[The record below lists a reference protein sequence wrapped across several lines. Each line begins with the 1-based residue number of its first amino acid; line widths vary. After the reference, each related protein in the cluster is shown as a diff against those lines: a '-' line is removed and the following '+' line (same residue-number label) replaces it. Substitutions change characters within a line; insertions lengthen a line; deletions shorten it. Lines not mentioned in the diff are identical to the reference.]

1 MKSRQIST
9 SVELPELNTR
19 QKFLITEPDDKG
31 FAQEQVEKII
41 QNLYLQQQ
49 LKLKPWQKDS
59 YKNIYSSSGKSNHQ
73 LLKNLRGRVN
83 SGKTPVNL
91 SNISNNRYYKENEIK
106 TINTSQEISK
116 HVLSNSEIKLK
127 YKPPLTDLKKY
138 TEQTKQICKNNMLSD
153 LIKIERNKM
162 LKKQNDYNNALKYE
176 LESLNKDI
184 LKFEK
189 YATSEFI
196 QKSQRS
202 KEYNTIK
209 SNIKVLAEKIKH
221 LSQEYHAIKVEMQRT
236 IKNIN
241 DKKIYVNFFHKL
253 FGGEPELKKINLE
266 DLNFHSLNDNELH
279 SITLKIDSEMKKYK
293 SQENLLITATQEEF
307 SEGGDSNKIDIVFNI
322 MESNIMKTLATKEK
336 IRNESV
342 SMANNWEKEKEE
354 LIYMIKQ
361 NEKEYKILMD
371 EYLREKKCVE
381 LISFNSNGYNNYMKK
396 LHIELFESIKDAT
409 INNKSDINEY
419 NIIDKIVKP
428 NLDEIKTKENKIDK
442 LLFEMEKY
450 SVEDNNLFNNS
461 VTKIKNENK
470 ILKYM
475 SDKNNR
481 DIENSL
487 RNAKILEKVNKIII
501 TGKNKYKMH
510 APLYLLKKQ
519 NNNKKELKTESS
531 DLQLLQY

>member
-1 MKSRQIST
+1 
-9 SVELPELNTR
+9 
-19 QKFLITEPDDKG
+19 
-31 FAQEQVEKII
+31 
-41 QNLYLQQQ
+41 
-49 LKLKPWQKDS
+49 
-59 YKNIYSSSGKSNHQ
+59 
-73 LLKNLRGRVN
+73 
-83 SGKTPVNL
+83 
-91 SNISNNRYYKENEIK
+91 
-106 TINTSQEISK
+106 
-116 HVLSNSEIKLK
+116 
-127 YKPPLTDLKKY
+127 
-138 TEQTKQICKNNMLSD
+138 MLSD
-153 LIKIERNKM
+153 LIRIERNKM
-162 LKKQNDYNNALKYE
+162 QKKQIEYNKALKYE

-184 LKFEK
+184 LKFER

-196 QKSQRS
+196 QKNQIS
-202 KEYNTIK
+202 KEYNIIK
-209 SNIKVLAEKIKH
+209 SNIKILAEKIKH
-221 LSQEYHAIKVEMQRT
+221 LSQEYHSIKVDMQRT
-236 IKNIN
+236 LKNIN

-266 DLNFHSLNDNELH
+266 DLNFHNLNDNELH

-293 SQENLLITATQEEF
+293 SQENLLIEATQEEF
-307 SEGGDSNKIDIVFNI
+307 SEGGDSNKIDITFNI
-322 MESNIMKTLATKEK
+322 MESNIMKTLETKEK
-336 IRNESV
+336 IRNELV
-342 SMANNWEKEKEE
+342 SMTNNWEKEKEE
-354 LIYMIKQ
+354 FNYMIKQ

-371 EYLREKKCVE
+371 EYLREKKNVE

-396 LHIELFESIKDAT
+396 LHIELFECIKDAI

-419 NIIDKIVKP
+419 NIIDKIVMP
-428 NLDEIKTKENKIDK
+428 NLDEIKIKENKIDN

-450 SVEDNNLFNNS
+450 SMEDSTLFNNS

-501 TGKNKYKMH
+501 TGKNKYRMP
-510 APLYLLKKQ
+510 APLSLLKKQ

>member
-1 MKSRQIST
+1 MKSKQIST

-49 LKLKPWQKDS
+49 QKLKPWQKDS
-59 YKNIYSSSGKSNHQ
+59 YKHIYSSSGKSNHQ
-73 LLKNLRGRVN
+73 LLQNLRNRVN
-83 SGKTPVNL
+83 SGKAANL
-91 SNISNNRYYKENEIK
+91 SNISNNRYYKENELK
-106 TINTSQEISK
+106 TINNSQEISK
-116 HVLSNSEIKLK
+116 HVLNNSEIKLK

-138 TEQTKQICKNNMLSD
+138 TEQTKQMCKNNMLSD
-153 LIKIERNKM
+153 LIRIERNKM
-162 LKKQNDYNNALKYE
+162 QKKQIEYNKALKYE

-184 LKFEK
+184 LKFER

-196 QKSQRS
+196 QKNQIS
-202 KEYNTIK
+202 KEYNIIK
-209 SNIKVLAEKIKH
+209 SNIKILAEKIKH
-221 LSQEYHAIKVEMQRT
+221 LSQEYHSIKVDMQRT
-236 IKNIN
+236 LKNIN

-266 DLNFHSLNDNELH
+266 DLNFHNLNDNELH

-293 SQENLLITATQEEF
+293 SQENLLIEATQEEF
-307 SEGGDSNKIDIVFNI
+307 SEGADSNKIDITFNI
-322 MESNIMKTLATKEK
+322 MEGNIMKTLEAKEK
-336 IRNESV
+336 IRNELV
-342 SMANNWEKEKEE
+342 SMTNNWEKEKEE
-354 LIYMIKQ
+354 FNYMIKQ

-371 EYLREKKCVE
+371 EYLREKKNVE

-396 LHIELFESIKDAT
+396 LHIELFECIKDAI

-419 NIIDKIVKP
+419 NIIDKIVMP
-428 NLDEIKTKENKIDK
+428 NLDEIKIKENKIDN

-450 SVEDNNLFNNS
+450 SMEDSTLFNNA

-501 TGKNKYKMH
+501 TGKNKYRMP
-510 APLYLLKKQ
+510 APLSLLKKQ